1 MLIFNINGGTFMIKR
16 EYYLSKIRP
25 FYESDLIKVITG
37 IRRCGKSVIKD
48 QIAEELQ
55 NQGKAVI
62 SLDFEKR
69 SISAQIANAD
79 ELIAYIEENKNKQEK
94 TFVFLDEIQQVKDWN
109 IACRS
114 LRLENLSLFITGS
127 NSKLLSGEFTKELS
141 GRFVSFN
148 IRPFVYKELIEYA
161 EQLNTTRTI
170 NDYLIWGGFPKTL
183 EFDNEDAI
191 RAYLEDLDEQI
202 IFNDIIKRY
211 KIRKNELFRRMVS
224 YVLISNARIFSA
236 NSVLKYLKK
245 EGLTASIN
253 TVMKYLHYLEE
264 AYIIRSIP
272 YYSTKTKR
280 ELSFFVK
287 IYNEDIAFNTLRQ
300 IGKKYDITH
309 NLENIIYNELI
320 FMGYKLFVYRKD
332 DKEIDFVCEKNA
344 KEYLVQVAYSI
355 VEDKTYE
362 REFALFNELDQSR
375 KKIII
380 TNDDIDFS
388 TSTVNHIPFSKFLI
402 MKDLDDV

>member
-272 YYSTKTKR
+272 YYSTKIKR